1 MHLLAS
7 IEESIVRLLDA
18 LTGENGLKWGVVKQS
33 LGTKSPLPS
42 LMGQA
47 AIVVQLLPIPP

>member
-1 MHLLAS
+1 MHFLAS
-7 IEESIVRLLDA
+7 IEESTVRLLDA

-33 LGTKSPLPS
+33 LGTESPHPS